1 VGDWVIWVGIA
12 LVAVLTFFTTLNF
25 ALRVPSRARIAEQFE
40 RAGRTEQW
48 EGFVIDRP
56 RFLLATAVL
65 RTAAAMGLLLIFL
78 RLLPPDGLIVA
89 FALALLVVLVFGIAV
104 PNAWAKH
111 GGEVLIVRALPVLRA
126 VRLLCHP
133 LIVMM
138 ELFDPLVRRLCG
150 VPVLDAKAY
159 ADELEQEI
167 LNAVSEME
175 QRGAV
180 DEEEKEMIESVIEL
194 RDTLVEEI
202 MTPRTDIVA
211 IPADAGL
218 EDVKAIV
225 RTKGHSRIPVYGETI
240 DTVLGVLYA
249 KDLIPLEDG
258 VDFNAR
264 QVMRKVSFI
273 PESKHVRDLLHEFQE
288 QKVHIA
294 VVLDEYGGTAGLVTI
309 EDILEELVGEI
320 ADEYETTEPATL
332 KRIDADTVEVDA
344 RMNIDDL
351 NDELNIDLP
360 EDEDFETVGGFVFS
374 TMGKI
379 PQVGETCAHNNVALT
394 VIAAGPRRITRLK
407 LRITRP
413 QDNGQASP
421 TGRSV
426 AP

>member
-1 VGDWVIWVGIA
+1 MGDWVIWVGIL
-12 LVAVLTFFTTLNF
+12 LVVVLTFLTTLNF
-25 ALRVPSRARIAEQFE
+25 ALRIPSRARIAEQFE
-40 RAGRTEQW
+40 RAGRTERW
-48 EGFVIDRP
+48 DRFVIDHP

-65 RTAAAMGLLLIFL
+65 RTATAMGLLLVAI
-78 RLLPPDGLIVA
+78 RLLPQYGRAIA
-89 FALALLVVLVFGIAV
+89 FAAALLVVLVFGIAI

-111 GGEVLIVRALPVLRA
+111 GGESLIVRSLPVLRV

-133 LIVMM
+133 LIVVM

-150 VPVLDAKAY
+150 VPVLDAKAH
-159 ADELEQEI
+159 ADELEQDI
-167 LNAVSEME
+167 LSAVSEME

-202 MTPRTDIVA
+202 MTPRTDIIA
-211 IPADAGL
+211 IAADAGL
-218 EDVKAIV
+218 EEVKAIV

-249 KDLIPLEDG
+249 KDLISLENG
-258 VDFNAR
+258 ADFDVR

-273 PESKHVRDLLHEFQE
+273 PESKHVRDLLHEFQGR
-288 QKVHIA
+288 KVHIA

-320 ADEYETTEPATL
+320 VDEYETTEPATL
-332 KRIDADTVEVDA
+332 KRIDDDTVEVDA
-344 RMNIDDL
+344 RMSIDDL

-360 EDEDFETVGGFVFS
+360 EDESYETVGGFVFS

-379 PQVGETCAHNNVALT
+379 PLVGEKCVHNNVSLT
-394 VIAAGPRRITRLK
+394 VIEAEPRRIARLE
-407 LRITRP
+407 LRITR
-413 QDNGQASP
+413 QRDNGQESP
-421 TGRSV
+421 T
-426 AP
+426 